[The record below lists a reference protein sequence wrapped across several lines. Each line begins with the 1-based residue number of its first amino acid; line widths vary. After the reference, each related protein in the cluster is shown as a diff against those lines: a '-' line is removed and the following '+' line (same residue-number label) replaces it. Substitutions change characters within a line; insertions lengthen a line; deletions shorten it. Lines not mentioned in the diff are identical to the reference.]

1 MRHMLIVLGISL
13 AAIVVGAGLYFY
25 GPSELRETPVLNGTE
40 ASVLSA
46 DQAVA
51 VSFAVLAEGTNA
63 SSVSERKNFAA
74 YTEEDFARLWAM
86 AYGTGGETMPS
97 IDFDTQYVIGVF
109 AGEKSSGG
117 HSIKVASVTDAS
129 SIRTVSM
136 ALMRPGE
143 GCVVSQA
150 LTNPFQ
156 LIAVPV
162 SDRELARTETEFT
175 VACQ

>member
-40 ASVLSA
+40 ASALSA
-46 DQAVA
+46 DQAVP

-63 SSVSERKNFAA
+63 SSVSERKNFAV

-86 AYGTGGETMPS
+86 AYGTDGGTMPS

-117 HSIKVASVTDAS
+117 HTIEVASVTDAS

-136 ALMRPGE
+136 ALTRPGE
-143 GCVVSQA
+143 GCMVSQA
-150 LTNPFQ
+150 LTSPFQ
-156 LIAVPV
+156 LISVPV
-162 SDRELARTETEFT
+162 SDRELARTETEVVT
-175 VACQ
+175 VCQ